1 MAGAH
6 DACVFKTNT
15 PATEPTMSQA
25 LRHPLIDLP
34 RGGVLRIAADRQPH
48 VIDVFEGE
56 VWLTQ
61 DGDPRDV
68 ILEAGETFRFDG
80 DGLTLVQAF
89 RPSRLLVS
97 DVVEPASTINP
108 IALHRLARVQRD
120 AAVAALVVHAV
131 AAAEAAVQRLV
142 QRLTRRLSRRLSP
155 RPRAGFI

>member
-1 MAGAH
+1 
-6 DACVFKTNT
+6 
-15 PATEPTMSQA
+15 MSQA

-34 RGGVLRIAADRQPH
+34 RGAVLRIAGGEPH
-48 VIDVFEGE
+48 VIDVFEGQ

-68 ILEAGETFRFDG
+68 ILEAGESFRFDC

-97 DVVEPASTINP
+97 DVAETSRTMNAS
-108 IALHRLARVQRD
+108 ALHRRARAQRD
-120 AAVAALVVHAV
+120 AAIAALVVRGV

-142 QRLTRRLSRRLSP
+142 HRLSRRLSP

>member
-1 MAGAH
+1 MAGID

-15 PATEPTMSQA
+15 FATESTMSQA

-34 RGGVLRIAADRQPH
+34 RNGVLRIADGQPH
-48 VIDVFEGE
+48 MIEVFEGE
-56 VWLTQ
+56 VWITQ

-68 ILEAGETFRFDG
+68 ILEAGESFRFDS

-97 DVVEPASTINP
+97 DLADTPPLNAA
-108 IALHRLARVQRD
+108 ALQRLAREHRD
-120 AAVAALVVHAV
+120 AAVAALVVRGF

-142 QRLTRRLSRRLSP
+142 QRLADRLSQRAAQRP
-155 RPRAGFI
+155 RPGFI